1 MEESPPDR
9 SSTPSSL
16 RQLLREVVSE
26 KVESTDFQ
34 RLRQDLSEEA
44 QRAAR
49 EATRDLSRI
58 ADEARRETS
67 GPRPNLIAQLVGSS
81 SLRDGLAQTA
91 RAALRAVRREVG
103 PAMTDIA
110 NWVKREIGEAMPPN
124 WRNLSIPELVCVR
137 DLMSRTGWSLVWTP
151 PGEVVKQIIDERD
164 AEARRELLL
173 AAEARVVEDLDRLV
187 PTVARPEL
195 ADLREA
201 TREALEAYRGG
212 LFRSSQAL
220 SAALLSSALHEQLG
234 FKSHTEAAKV
244 FRETDPERAGFRQL
258 RYEAVLLA
266 VGKAIE
272 PGYNPLTDR
281 PQRSDFN
288 RHATA
293 HRVKEPQYR
302 QVNALSALMLLV
314 SLLIELDSLIAAEA
328 KRAQMEREARE
339 AHELGPQ
346 EEHFERVLRH
356 GAGFVEEGDLSTAGT
371 LYSVSLG
378 SWLPDDD
385 PRAEKAEA
393 LRVGWEKG
401 GPVFRGDLDAL
412 RAEIE
417 KLRDENPGSGGIKT
431 RDNGTAQ
438 GAGEGSGD
446 RRVRDLR
453 RRRPVRYTN

>member
-1 MEESPPDR
+1 MEEPPPDR

-16 RQLLREVVSE
+16 RQLLRKVLSE
-26 KVESTDFQ
+26 KIESADFQ
-34 RLRQDLSEEA
+34 RLRRDLSEEA

-49 EATRDLSRI
+49 EATRDLSRK
-58 ADEARRETS
+58 ADEARREIS
-67 GPRPNLIAQLVGSS
+67 GRPPSLMAQLVGPSS
-81 SLRDGLAQTA
+81 VGDGLAQTA

-110 NWVKREIGEAMPPN
+110 NWAKREIGEAMPPN
-124 WRNLSIPELVCVR
+124 WRNLTIPELIRVR
-137 DLMSRTGWSLVWTP
+137 DSMARTGWSLVWTP

-164 AEARRELLL
+164 AETRRELLL
-173 AAEARVVEDLDRLV
+173 AAEARVVEDLDRLL
-187 PTVARPEL
+187 PTAERAEL

-220 SAALLSSALHEQLG
+220 SAALLSSAIHEHLR

-244 FRETDPERAGFRQL
+244 FRETDPERAGLRQL

-281 PQRSDFN
+281 PPRSDFN

-328 KRAQMEREARE
+328 ERARMKREARE
-339 AHELGPQ
+339 AHELGPR

-356 GAGFVEEGDLSTAGT
+356 GAGFIEEGDLSMAGT
-371 LYSVSLG
+371 LYAVTLG

-385 PRAEKAEA
+385 PRSKKAEA

-401 GPVFRGDLDAL
+401 APVFRRDLDAL

-417 KLRDENPGSGGIKT
+417 KLRDENPGSSGTKT
-431 RDNGTAQ
+431 RDNGTA
-438 GAGEGSGD
+438 
-446 RRVRDLR
+446 
-453 RRRPVRYTN
+453 